1 MTILKPEHLVLWPL
15 GKAWYKLKIVIIN
28 LIWYKVTSIL
38 VKHKPVHKSL
48 NNVMTLNVQLYK
60 MVWAIPMG
68 PCGMGEQHR
77 PKSKLA

>member
-1 MTILKPEHLVLWPL
+1 M
-15 GKAWYKLKIVIIN
+15 
-28 LIWYKVTSIL
+28 
-38 VKHKPVHKSL
+38 KHKPVHKPL

-60 MVWAIPMG
+60 MVWAVPMG